1 MTQSIGAG
9 MTVVIPWGVG
19 EVRGT
24 ALEVYGTEPRAQVVV
39 ELTPELSG
47 YVVDEPTTVT
57 VPLSAVRPL
66 GTAA

>member
-1 MTQSIGAG
+1 MTQRIGAG

-19 EVRGT
+19 EVRAT
-24 ALEVYGTEPRAQVVV
+24 ALEVEGSEPRVQVVV
-39 ELTPELSG
+39 ELTPGLSG
-47 YVVDEPTTVT
+47 YVVDAPTTVT